1 MLNAFDLAI
10 LLPGIQLTV
19 IAVQYCLQQ
28 QKTEN
33 NLNPLTG
40 NLMNKLWYNC
50 KGWYTMQPLQK
61 NDLENHHLK
70 TSV

>member
-1 MLNAFDLAI
+1 MLSLLGGNLEITIKMLNAFDLAI
-10 LLPGIQLTV
+10 LLPGIHLTV

-40 NLMNKLWYNC
+40 NLMSKL
-50 KGWYTMQPLQK
+50 
-61 NDLENHHLK
+61 
-70 TSV
+70 